1 MSDTTVTDGIPTKPK
16 SGKIPIILGLALSLP
31 ALAAGFWL
39 TWSGVITPG
48 GTPGAHQ
55 GSTTGGAV
63 SYIELDPLVVAL
75 NPGGRSRHLRLT
87 SQLEVESGAR
97 AAVEALRPR
106 ILDMMNSYLSALTLG
121 ELEAQSSMI
130 RLRAHLL
137 RRIALIAGDGQV
149 RDLLITEFV
158 LN

>member
-1 MSDTTVTDGIPTKPK
+1 MSDTPDTTVKAAQPK
-16 SGKIPIILGLALSLP
+16 SGKMPVMLGLALSLP

-39 TWSGVITPG
+39 TWSGMIPFG
-48 GTPGAHQ
+48 GGQAA
-55 GSTTGGAV
+55 GSPAAV
-63 SYIELDPLVVAL
+63 SYIELDPLIVAL
-75 NPGGRSRHLRLT
+75 NPGSRSRHLRLT
-87 SQLEVESGAR
+87 AHLEVEPGAR
-97 AAVEALRPR
+97 AAVENLRPR

-137 RRIALIAGDGQV
+137 RRIALIAGEGQV